1 MREKEFEK
9 LPELS
14 ADMIKII
21 NRLLSEGKRLEIVA
35 KPDGIRLWE
44 IKNKK
49 IEI

>member
-21 NRLLSEGKRLEIVA
+21 NRLLSEGKRLEIAA